1 MRCTED
7 KSVTVNVC
15 IRIGI
20 AGVVCQ
26 ELPVPS
32 VHTEG
37 YLIGSLIS
45 EIESVLWEM
54 SSIPDDS
61 QHNFMCKQLLYS
73 HRQLAL
79 TNSFPSGNLKYSV
92 LNNIVQQCRKTASIP
107 AGRIKS
113 DRGLIHCDL
122 FPC

>member
-1 MRCTED
+1 MRWTED
-7 KSVTVNVC
+7 NSVTVNVC

-20 AGVVCQ
+20 AGIVCQ

-32 VHTEG
+32 VHTQG

-54 SSIPDDS
+54 SSIPEDS

-73 HRQLAL
+73 HRQLVVRY
-79 TNSFPSGNLKYSV
+79 SFPSGNFKYSV
-92 LNNIVQQCRKTASIP
+92 LNNIVQHNVERPQVFLL
-107 AGRIKS
+107 G
-113 DRGLIHCDL
+113 G
-122 FPC
+122 